1 MLETKVSKRYAKS
14 LIELAQE
21 KGIMDAVHA
30 DMKLFADVCDQNRDL
45 SLLLSNPI
53 IHSDKKMEILRKIFG
68 TKMNALTIS
77 FFELVARKGRESY
90 LEHIAKSFIAIYKV
104 KKGILTAE
112 ITTAVGLDD
121 NLRKAV
127 YAMVSNSGKSEVELI
142 EKIDQKLIGGF
153 VLRLGDKQ
161 YDASIAADLRKLA
174 KEFSSN
180 PYIRKN

>member
-1 MLETKVSKRYAKS
+1 MLETIVSKRYAKS

-21 KGIMDAVHA
+21 RGIIDAVQA
-30 DMKLFADVCDQNRDL
+30 DMKLFAGVCADNRDL

-53 IHSDKKMEILRKIFG
+53 IHSDKKMEILRKVFG
-68 TKMNALTIS
+68 DKMNALSIS
-77 FFELVARKGRESY
+77 FFEIVARKGREAY
-90 LEHIAKSFIAIYKV
+90 LEHIAKSYISLYKL

-112 ITTAVGLDD
+112 ITSAVGLDE

-153 VLRLGDKQ
+153 VLRIGDKQ

-174 KEFSSN
+174 KDFSSN
-180 PYIRKN
+180 PYVRKN